1 MDNNSKVL
9 AASVFAFILGA
20 GTSGIATFFIT
31 KGYFK
36 KRCDEE
42 IQNQTEYYMRKYDI
56 LKENTDDSNVEEK
69 GNDEE
74 SAKVQIK
81 KEDISNLYKSSAPEE
96 MDKTHYGSYFDG
108 NNVDRNDISGNKPAK
123 KSTGKKSGPKLVNID
138 IWNNNPDNYD
148 KKFFTYYDADS
159 VMIDEETEKVV
170 DNGEALI
177 GIENLEQADQFD
189 DVIFVSNSKTKTVYQ
204 VTVEQMAF
212 SEVGFND

>member
-9 AASVFAFILGA
+9 AASVLAFILGA
-20 GTSGIATFFIT
+20 GASGTATYFIT

-36 KRCDEE
+36 KKCDEE

-56 LKENTDDSNVEEK
+56 LKEDTDDSGIEEK

-74 SAKVQIK
+74 PAKVQIK
-81 KEDISNLYKSSAPEE
+81 KEDISNLYRSSTPEE
-96 MDKTHYGSYFDG
+96 MDKTHYGACFNGSAVERD
-108 NNVDRNDISGNKPAK
+108 DIPGDKPTK
-123 KSTGKKSGPKLVNID
+123 KKGGKKSSPKLVNVD
-138 IWNNNPDNYD
+138 IWNDNPDNYD
-148 KKFFTYYDADS
+148 KKFFIYYDADS
-159 VMIDEETEKVV
+159 VMIDEETEKIV
-170 DNGEALI
+170 DDGEALI

-189 DVIFVSNSKTKTVYQ
+189 DVIFVSNSKTRTIYQ